1 MIDQTAI
8 KRLLT
13 RLEKRGPGDGRHSD
27 AYRLLR
33 EQHAALAARFQTIWP
48 GWDAVAIEM
57 AEAGVAGKGGR
68 RLSASSVRRVWK
80 RVCADVAKAQAAEA
94 TRKPVG
100 GKFPSRISPDWRPQ
114 EVLPHGPPRQGVAAS
129 RALLAVSA
137 PTPDGAMPDFP
148 TVDPSGVPLA
158 EGHVFYR
165 GRSMPRSAAENL
177 VDIDRQSIE
186 MDRFK

>member
-1 MIDQTAI
+1 MVDQAVI

-33 EQHAALAARFQTIWP
+33 EQHAALVARFQTHWP
-48 GWDAVAIEM
+48 GWDAVAVEM
-57 AEAGVAGKGGR
+57 SEAGVATKGGR

-80 RVCADVAKAQAAEA
+80 RVCADVAKAQAVEA
-94 TRKPVG
+94 TRKPIG

-114 EVLPHGPPRQGVAAS
+114 EVLPHTPPSAGVTAS
-129 RALLAVSA
+129 RALVAVS
-137 PTPDGAMPDFP
+137 PDGVMPDFP
-148 TVDPSGVPLA
+148 TVDPSGAPLP
-158 EGHVFYR
+158 EGQVFYR

-177 VDIDRQSIE
+177 VEIDLQGME
-186 MDRFK
+186 MDRDK